1 MDNAAQSK
9 PRQTVQRLKRIRWL
23 AGALVVLLL
32 AAGAGMYTWFFVY
45 NACEV
50 EAVKDASAFLAG
62 QLNTYDQLYQVA
74 TTASRTS
81 PDHPVNTLKQIFMD
95 TQQVPVPACMG
106 TAKTELINYMG
117 TVISAFQAYRSG
129 EADSAVVELIKQSNV
144 QYENFQAEL
153 EAVNKCA
160 PYCLP

>member
-1 MDNAAQSK
+1 M
-9 PRQTVQRLKRIRWL
+9 
-23 AGALVVLLL
+23 VVLFLG
-32 AAGAGMYTWFFVY
+32 AAAGMYAWFFVY
-45 NACEV
+45 NACDV
-50 EAVKDASAFLAG
+50 EAVKDASAFLTG

-106 TAKTELINYMG
+106 TAKNELMNYMG
-117 TVISAFQAYRSG
+117 TVIGAFQAYRSG
-129 EADSAVVELIKQSNV
+129 EADAVVVELIRQSNV
-144 QYENFQAEL
+144 QYEHFQAEL

>member
-1 MDNAAQSK
+1 MDHAAQPK
-9 PRQTVQRLKRIRWL
+9 PRQPVQRSKRILWIVSAL
-23 AGALVVLLL
+23 AVLLL
-32 AAGAGMYTWFFVY
+32 AAAAGMYAWFFVY
-45 NACEV
+45 NSCEV
-50 EAVKDASAFLAG
+50 EAVQDASAFLTG

-106 TAKTELINYMG
+106 TAKNELINYMG
-117 TVISAFQAYRSG
+117 TVIGAFQAYRSG
-129 EADSAVVELIKQSNV
+129 EADSAVVDLIKQSNV
-144 QYENFQAEL
+144 QYERFQVEL

>member
-1 MDNAAQSK
+1 MDNAAQPK
-9 PRQTVQRLKRIRWL
+9 TRQPLQRSKRILWL
-23 AGALVVLLL
+23 ASALVVVFIFA
-32 AAGAGMYTWFFVY
+32 AAGIYTWFFVY
-45 NACEV
+45 NSCEV
-50 EAVKDASAFLAG
+50 EAVQDASAFLTG

-95 TQQVPVPACMG
+95 TQQVAVPACMG
-106 TAKTELINYMG
+106 TTKKELINYMG
-117 TVISAFQAYRSG
+117 TVISAFDAYRSG
-129 EADSAVVELIKQSNV
+129 EADAVVVELIKQSNV
-144 QYENFQAEL
+144 QYENFQVEL